1 MRKGSASSSLI
12 YSVISFGSFNPFCFI
27 TTLSTIPIL
36 LTLAKT
42 SSTLE
47 LRSNEKGMEILF
59 SLSNEIECK
68 KRKLSVSFGKNF
80 HFWDKELE
88 FSFNTGFTK
97 TLILDQAG

>member
-36 LTLAKT
+36 LILAKT

-47 LRSNEKGMEILF
+47 LRSNEKVMEVLF
-59 SLSNEIECK
+59 SLPAEITIFPLVLAVLGTMHAKPRKATIMVFRGRRVNPNSIFCK
-68 KRKLSVSFGKNF
+68 D
-80 HFWDKELE
+80 H
-88 FSFNTGFTK
+88 
-97 TLILDQAG
+97 